1 MPKLNNY
8 HQFNGRHWETGSIH
22 NHLAHRGWKAPHTG
36 QPYSEAFL
44 LGVSGGITFGYFT
57 FVYKG
62 VDPQA
67 NILTRNTFSPIDTML
82 SRLGVVQHRLQTSKP
97 EKAVQNLVETL
108 DEGVAP
114 IVWAD
119 VWSLSYNQMPDN
131 GMWLNW
137 PIVVFGY
144 DTAVNTA
151 WIADRASVPFCIPAN
166 ELDKARARI
175 KKDKFRLLTLDP
187 PHPAKLAGAAT
198 AGIWDCIKLF
208 TEKPPKGSKNNFG
221 LAAYRFWA
229 KQLTH
234 PKQRLSWAKVFPP
247 GIPMYAGLTF
257 AYTMAFHFGKGTDG
271 TADRMLY
278 AQFLDET
285 AVLLNKP
292 ALTDT
297 AVQFRKA
304 GDAWQKLAAAL
315 LPENIP
321 PFGEVR
327 QLMDKKHALFIEQ
340 GAEAANEILAI
351 NGRLNQLRQQM
362 ASNFPLTDAETETF
376 RQQLADAVMDVH
388 DAEETAVAALK
399 DAMLG

>member
-1 MPKLNNY
+1 MPKLNSY
-8 HQFNGRHWETGSIH
+8 RQFNGRHWETGSIH
-22 NHLAHRGWKAPHTG
+22 NHLAHRGWKAPHTN

-57 FVYKG
+57 FIYEG

-67 NILTRNTFSPIDTML
+67 NILTRSTFSPIDTIL
-82 SRLGVVQHRLQTSKP
+82 SRLGVIQHRLQTSKL
-97 EKAVQNLVETL
+97 EKAVKNLVEAL
-108 DEGVAP
+108 EEGVAP

-119 VWSLSYNQMPDN
+119 AWSLPYNQMPDT

-151 WIADRASVPFCIPAN
+151 WIADRANVPFCIPTQ

-187 PHPAKLAGAAT
+187 PHPARLAGAAT
-198 AGIWDCIKLF
+198 TGIWDCIKLF

-234 PKQRLSWAKVFPP
+234 PKQRLSWAKVFTP
-247 GIPMYAGLTF
+247 GIPMFAGLTF

-271 TADRMLY
+271 TADRELY
-278 AQFLDET
+278 AQFLEET

-292 ALTDT
+292 ALTDA

-304 GDAWQKLAAAL
+304 GKAWQKLAAAM
-315 LPENIP
+315 LPNNIN

-327 QLMDKKHALFIEQ
+327 KLIDKKHALFIEQ
-340 GAEAANEILAI
+340 GAEAADEILAI
-351 NGRLNQLRQQM
+351 NGRLDQLRRQM
-362 ASNFPLTDAETETF
+362 ETNFPLTDVETVVF
-376 RQQLADAVMDVH
+376 RQQLADTVMGIH